1 MKLSQLASKKGFT
14 SMYQLSKKANVGVST
29 LSEIESGKRMYIR
42 LNTAIKLAHALNV
55 SVEKINLCIGDAV
68 EDENKKSYY

>member
-1 MKLSQLASKKGFT
+1 MKLSKLAREKGFT
-14 SMYQLSKKANVGVST
+14 SMYQLSKKAHVGVST
-29 LSEIESGKRMYIR
+29 LSEIENGIRMDIR
-42 LNTAIKLAHALNV
+42 LNTAVKIAHALGV